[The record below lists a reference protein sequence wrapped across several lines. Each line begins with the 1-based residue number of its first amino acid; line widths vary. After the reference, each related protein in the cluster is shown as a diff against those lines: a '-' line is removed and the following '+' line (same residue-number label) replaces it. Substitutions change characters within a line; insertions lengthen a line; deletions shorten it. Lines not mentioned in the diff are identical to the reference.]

1 MFLYGEAVEA
11 VAVVTQVDQEA
22 WEPLDIMSLS
32 HLSVYHQTSEILSKW
47 EWAVVELV
55 EDPGEEHQ
63 VVQTEKV

>member
-1 MFLYGEAVEA
+1 L
-11 VAVVTQVDQEA
+11 
-22 WEPLDIMSLS
+22 
-32 HLSVYHQTSEILSKW
+32 EILSKW